1 MATHR
6 LNSIALGACRRI
18 GQSSVLG
25 RRAGGVQSSSYNPSI
40 LSVSS
45 PAQNVTSHDWLNN
58 NRQLVNQYRQYHNTN
73 SIQQGAVT
81 SAAEKAKI
89 TDANGEPLAPFT
101 SPNVEELFHKI
112 IWLDMV
118 EVHLL
123 AELINEKMG
132 ITISDAERKRIE
144 SGGSIGGGGG
154 GKKKEAV
161 EEEVVEEKTAFD
173 LKLTAFDAKSKIKVI
188 KEVRAITSLGLK
200 EAKELVEGVP
210 ATVKKAIKKEE
221 AEELKTKLESLGATI
236 EIV

>member
-1 MATHR
+1 MAYR
-6 LNSIALGACRRI
+6 LNSTAIGACRRI
-18 GQSSVLG
+18 GRSSVLG
-25 RRAGGVQSSSYNPSI
+25 RSAGGVQSSSHHPSI

-45 PAQNVTSHDWLNN
+45 PTQNITTQDRLNN

-73 SIQQGAVT
+73 IIQQEDVT
-81 SAAEKAKI
+81 SAAAKAKI

-101 SPNVEELFHKI
+101 SPKVEELFHKI

-154 GKKKEAV
+154 KKKEAV

-173 LKLTAFDAKSKIKVI
+173 LKLTAFDAKSKIKVS
-188 KEVRAITSLGLK
+188 RT
-200 EAKELVEGVP
+200 
-210 ATVKKAIKKEE
+210 
-221 AEELKTKLESLGATI
+221 
-236 EIV
+236 

>member
-18 GQSSVLG
+18 GRSSVLA
-25 RRAGGVQSSSYNPSI
+25 RSAGGVQSSSYHPSI

-45 PAQNVTSHDWLNN
+45 PPQNISHDHRLNN

-73 SIQQGAVT
+73 IIQQEDVT
-81 SAAEKAKI
+81 SAAAKAKI
-89 TDANGEPLAPFT
+89 TDANGEPLAPFN
-101 SPNVEELFHKI
+101 SPKVEELFHKI

-154 GKKKEAV
+154 GKKKEAA

-210 ATVKKAIKKEE
+210 ATVKKDIKKEE

>member
-18 GQSSVLG
+18 GRSSVLG

-45 PAQNVTSHDWLNN
+45 PAQNVTSHD

-73 SIQQGAVT
+73 IIQQEDVT
-81 SAAEKAKI
+81 SAAAKAKI
-89 TDANGEPLAPFT
+89 TDANGEPLAPFN

-118 EVHLL
+118 QVHLL

-173 LKLTAFDAKSKIKVI
+173 LKLTAFDVKSKIKVI